1 MKNLKPAL
9 LTALIFAATGPLA
22 GALAYA
28 VWGFSLLDDTPTIV
42 DAIFGAIWMI
52 PFGYVIGLVP
62 AALTGLIVGILARRY
77 SAAVY
82 VGLSAVVGALVMA
95 AFSALTA
102 SPAGVTDG
110 VLNLAALGAGAG
122 ALSGIV
128 SRALVRSGRARPD
141 ESRSSP
147 A

>member
-1 MKNLKPAL
+1 MKSLKSAL
-9 LTALIFAATGPLA
+9 MTALIFAATGPLA

-28 VWGFSLLDDTPTIV
+28 IWGFSLGDEPPTV
-42 DAIFGAIWMI
+42 VEAILGAIWMI

-62 AALTGLIVGILARRY
+62 AALTGLVVGILPRRY

-82 VGLSAVVGALVMA
+82 VGFSAVVGALVMA

-102 SPAGVTDG
+102 SPVRVTEG
-110 VLNLAALGAGAG
+110 VLNLAVLGAGAG

-128 SRALVRSGRARPD
+128 SRSLIRSGRARPD
-141 ESRSSP
+141 ESRSST